1 MVLMSFT
8 RDNLGLTIV
17 CVRTVILSHS
27 DLGDVHSATTGSRL
41 SQDAGSCA
49 TLTSGPSSHQT
60 SARKRERSKGKFYR
74 AWLLA
79 ALNLHDAIIVI
90 TLITAQL
97 KTKIQT
103 NLGIKY
109 HRQVIYVQSVPPLDQ
124 N

>member
-1 MVLMSFT
+1 MFT
-8 RDNLGLTIV
+8 LRPLVRDWAKTPG
-17 CVRTVILSHS
+17 
-27 DLGDVHSATTGSRL
+27 AAPL
-41 SQDAGSCA
+41 SQVAPA
-49 TLTSGPSSHQT
+49 HTRHQPE
-60 SARKRERSKGKFYR
+60 RERSKGKFYG

-124 N
+124 NWNSKFLHDQTRQS